1 MQSRATVLP
10 LKSFLKER
18 NPSCR
23 FLYDIRWL
31 ASEYR
36 GEVRAGNVPGGGVI
50 ITDPLGNDEV
60 PESKHHQTENKPVW
74 A

>member
-10 LKSFLKER
+10 LKYISKGQK
-18 NPSCR
+18 PSCR
-23 FLYDIRWL
+23 YPYDIRWL

-36 GEVRAGNVPGGGVI
+36 GEVRAGNVPGGII

-60 PESKHHQTENKPVW
+60 PESKHCQTENKPVR